1 MYAFSCCCFQ
11 GVLELHDGL
20 WFLAAVP
27 CQPHC
32 LFVLEL
38 AGPWLSPLW
47 TSHLHLSFHNQ
58 KSSFRSIPLQVF
70 LTPYSH
76 ITSVEYLD
84 LFRYVED
91 VFIQQVLKI
100 FLVTFTVMELIG
112 IHENKDLLEMGITK
126 TDQRTLIKDNG
137 FSGNWEKLVWVS
149 LYRSLWWGK
158 NCDQKAGCVSES
170 KWILTRLLARENT
183 KENGSICC
191 YSEEVSDVH

>member
-1 MYAFSCCCFQ
+1 M
-11 GVLELHDGL
+11 
-20 WFLAAVP
+20 
-27 CQPHC
+27 
-32 LFVLEL
+32 
-38 AGPWLSPLW
+38 
-47 TSHLHLSFHNQ
+47 
-58 KSSFRSIPLQVF
+58 QVF

-137 FSGNWEKLVWVS
+137 FSAN
-149 LYRSLWWGK
+149 
-158 NCDQKAGCVSES
+158 
-170 KWILTRLLARENT
+170 
-183 KENGSICC
+183 
-191 YSEEVSDVH
+191 